1 MSRIRKKHVNIIKIF
16 FGCFT
21 RAWVPDHSIVVN
33 FSTVVDV
40 QKAIKLQIWAWQLIK
55 RKFNFKISM
64 FNLNEKDQRV
74 V

>member
-1 MSRIRKKHVNIIKIF
+1 MGARSLIF
-16 FGCFT
+16 NFPT
-21 RAWVPDHSIVVN
+21 VN

>member
-1 MSRIRKKHVNIIKIF
+1 
-16 FGCFT
+16 
-21 RAWVPDHSIVVN
+21 VVN